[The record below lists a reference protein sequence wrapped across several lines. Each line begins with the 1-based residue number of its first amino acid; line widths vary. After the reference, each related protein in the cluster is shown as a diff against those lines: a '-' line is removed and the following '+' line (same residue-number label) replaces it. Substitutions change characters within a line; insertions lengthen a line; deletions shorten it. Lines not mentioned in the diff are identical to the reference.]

1 MFILLNFEIFV
12 LKRLQAFLSD
22 FSAKVRIYSLINLER
37 NTERNRRITER
48 NRRITEHIE
57 E

>member
-22 FSAKVRIYSLINLER
+22 FSAKVHIYSLISLER
-37 NTERNRRITER
+37 NTEQNRRV
-48 NRRITEHIE
+48 TEHIE